1 MEEDIS
7 YILGHKKN
15 QTQRYGS
22 IPAKEFSNRINKVK
36 YKLDF
41 KQLEKN
47 GEQNKEL
54 NLNIAKNTEILEQI
68 DKKPNDRVI

>member
-22 IPAKEFSNRINKVK
+22 IPAIEFSNKINKAR
-36 YKLDF
+36 YQLDF
-41 KQLEKN
+41 KSLQKRIN
-47 GEQNKEL
+47 SFYN
-54 NLNIAKNTEILEQI
+54 N
-68 DKKPNDRVI
+68 

>member
-22 IPAKEFSNRINKVK
+22 IPAKEFLEKINKAK
-36 YKLDF
+36 YDVNF
-41 KQLEKN
+41 
-47 GEQNKEL
+47 KEL
-54 NLNIAKNTEILEQI
+54 QKNIKNFY
-68 DKKPNDRVI
+68 K